1 MSTWNTYYKSG
12 VSWILDG
19 NLAIPNDD
27 LSTPIETTMEVI
39 ILEDGSEAVTIPE
52 TKYRKTDIEFIW
64 TFDDRTIFDK
74 IDAYVKTNKQIK
86 IVTHLSGEEYI
97 GYFLSI
103 KPTWLVGYDA
113 KWGISAIFK
122 PLE

>member
-12 VSWILDG
+12 VSWISDG
-19 NLAIPNDD
+19 TIKRPNDD
-27 LSTPIETTMEVI
+27 LSTPVETTMEI
-39 ILEDGSEAVTIPE
+39 IELEDGSEVAVIPE
-52 TKYRKTDIEFIW
+52 TKYHKTDIEFIW
-64 TFDDRTIFDK
+64 TFDDKTIFDK

-103 KPTWLVGYDA
+103 KPTWLVGHDD